1 MEWSPLIY
9 SAVDTYAAEGLQLL
23 AMTNLKDL
31 SSAQLQKII
40 SIKSQ
45 IEALE
50 SELESIA
57 SGSAPRRG
65 RPPGKAGRL
74 GRPKGRNMSA
84 AGRKRIAE
92 AAKKRWAAYRSGK
105 TATAEKPAKTDGRKK
120 RKMSAAGRAKIAAA
134 AKARWAKAK
143 AEGKK
148 TL

>member
-9 SAVDTYAAEGLQLL
+9 SAVDTSAAEGLQLL
-23 AMTNLKDL
+23 AMTNLNLKDL

-50 SELESIA
+50 TELESIA

-74 GRPKGRNMSA
+74 GRPIATTSKNKMSA
-84 AGRKRIAE
+84 AGRKAISE
-92 AAKKRWAAYRSGK
+92 AAKKRWAKYRG
-105 TATAEKPAKTDGRKK
+105 EKPAEVAKKK

-143 AEGKK
+143 AAGKS